1 MFTDRLFVRI
11 AVGSDGGV
19 HRLLRY
25 WALGLGLYAVSL
37 SQLWLQA
44 WVGTAPRRE
53 VVWLSAASM
62 AGAALA
68 YAAIRASTRLGL
80 SAALLNTGQCLY
92 AIACVIAAYGLVG
105 PLRGVTLCILV
116 VVLVFGAF
124 SSTPFQM
131 RAMSLFAIAAL
142 GLTMLWKMS
151 SDPARYPPQEEG
163 VHFVLAATMLAAVG
177 YLAGLLSRLRK
188 ELKART
194 LALTD
199 ALARINA
206 MASRDELT
214 QLINRRQMVE
224 TLAREC
230 ERRDR
235 TGEALCVAIIDIDH
249 FKRVNDTQG
258 HAAGDAVL
266 RRFAAKA
273 LSAVR
278 RTDFLAR
285 WGGEEFLLLLPGT
298 GIEAALGVLERM
310 RTQMRD
316 LAFEGVVPASPITFS
331 AGLIESIPGELA
343 DAAIERADRAMYLAK
358 REGRDRIVCSLGAAT
373 AVTRR
378 AA

>member
-11 AVGSDGGV
+11 AVGGDGGV

-53 VVWLSAASM
+53 VVWLSAGSM

-258 HAAGDAVL
+258 MPLATRCCDAL
-266 RRFAAKA
+266 PPRRC
-273 LSAVR
+273 LQC
-278 RTDFLAR
+278 
-285 WGGEEFLLLLPGT
+285 GEPT
-298 GIEAALGVLERM
+298 
-310 RTQMRD
+310 
-316 LAFEGVVPASPITFS
+316 SW
-331 AGLIESIPGELA
+331 
-343 DAAIERADRAMYLAK
+343 RA
-358 REGRDRIVCSLGAAT
+358 GAARSFCCCCR
-373 AVTRR
+373 ARASRR
-378 AA
+378 RLACWNACARRCATWLSRASCPHRRSLSRRV